1 MGRSRNKVGNASEFS
16 HIPDYKMVNTL
27 YEQNDLSVSMVE
39 EGSVQR
45 RRERYI
51 NLEDGLSSPARL
63 YFTALEKLPNA
74 VN

>member
-1 MGRSRNKVGNASEFS
+1 M
-16 HIPDYKMVNTL
+16 
-27 YEQNDLSVSMVE
+27 SVSMVE

-63 YFTALEKLPNA
+63 YFTALEKLPKA